1 LHYRGTILQAHVSAA
16 KAAVDAL
23 SQVVTVEYGPF
34 GVRSNVIAPGGIQ
47 GTEGIERLMPREFR
61 EQSEK
66 IIPLGRL
73 GTVEE
78 IADCTGMS
86 PGSRIGGG
94 IQLEFRGLMVV
105 FIFSEAAKY
114 ISGMIFIVDGGAWHQ

>member
-86 PGSRIGGG
+86 PGSRIGGA
-94 IQLEFRGLMVV
+94 ILHEFR
-105 FIFSEAAKY
+105 
-114 ISGMIFIVDGGAWHQ
+114 